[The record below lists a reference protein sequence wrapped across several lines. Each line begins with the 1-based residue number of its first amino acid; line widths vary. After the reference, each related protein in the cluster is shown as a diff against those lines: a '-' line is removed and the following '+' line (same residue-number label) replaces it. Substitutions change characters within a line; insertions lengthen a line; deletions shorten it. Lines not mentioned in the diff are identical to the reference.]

1 MAMGPY
7 HKEQYTAQDIERY
20 YSGQM
25 PAEEM
30 HALEKAALEDPFLA
44 DALDGYKFTPTPTAD
59 IASLKQALAE
69 RTDEAKVVPLL
80 RTRKSSLAW
89 LRVAALFLV
98 LIGAGWSVYYLMDTK
113 RDTLALE
120 PKERTKEVAAPPP
133 APENDT
139 TSIQPIPTLPELTAD
154 EPQIIEETKTSVQQ
168 KTVVQEQSTTTE
180 DAMAVQPT
188 AAPPAAEAPMLLR
201 ADTASQDVAI
211 VQAPVQNRTA
221 GVESRAANVTNNFT
235 GRVVD
240 PNNRGIPQA
249 SVSLKNSNTGTTTD
263 DRGYFS
269 LNTQDTT
276 ITARVGAVGFEGK
289 DITLNNRN
297 SENNIVLKESNQNLE
312 EVVVTGVG
320 TQKRRSMGATNTAA
334 SLSEPVEGW
343 LAFHNYVA
351 QNRNLPRNTDGAE
364 ASGSVTLTFTVNR
377 QGTPT
382 NIKVESA
389 SSTNLITE
397 ATRLLKSGPKWDR
410 KKGNR
415 GRVTINFE

>member
-1 MAMGPY
+1 MGPY
-7 HKEQYTAQDIERY
+7 HKENYTAQDIERY

-44 DALDGYKFTPTPTAD
+44 DALDGYKFTPTPAAD
-59 IASLKQALAE
+59 IAGLKQALAE
-69 RTDEAKVVPLL
+69 RTDETKVVPLL

-89 LRVAALFLV
+89 LRVAALFLF
-98 LIGAGWSVYYLMDTK
+98 LLGAGWSVYYLMDTK
-113 RDTLALE
+113 RDTLALD
-120 PKERTKEVAAPPP
+120 PKESTKPVTAPTP

-139 TSIQPIPTLPELTAD
+139 TSIQPIPVLPDL
-154 EPQIIEETKTSVQQ
+154 
-168 KTVVQEQSTTTE
+168 TVVQPQTIEEIKPTLQQKPFVEEQATATE

-188 AAPPAAEAPMLLR
+188 AAPPPAEVPMLLR
-201 ADTASQDVAI
+201 ADTAAQDVAI
-211 VQAPVQNRTA
+211 VQPPVQNRTA
-221 GVESRAANVTNNFT
+221 GIESRAANLTNNFT

-263 DRGYFS
+263 ERGYFS
-269 LNTQDTT
+269 LNTPDTT
-276 ITARVGAVGFEGK
+276 VTARVGAVGFEGK

-297 SENNIVLKESNQNLE
+297 TENNIVLKESTQNLE

-320 TQKRRSMGATNTAA
+320 AQKRRSMGATNTAA

-351 QNRNLPRNTDGAE
+351 QNRNTPKDADGAE

-382 NIKVESA
+382 NIKVETA
-389 SSTNLITE
+389 STSTLVTE
-397 ATRLLKSGPKWDR
+397 AIRLLKGGPKWDR